1 MSDYIFSE
9 NEIERAFYDFVA
21 AQGYEP
27 DYKGWKADGERRTA
41 RLKSSAD
48 KRRES
53 SAKARL
59 YADKPANGWIYD
71 YRRGEFIRWSYWES
85 IGGDREKWEAYS
97 AQLPSKEE
105 QEAKRAAREQY
116 EAWEKAEAL
125 RKAREA
131 FALATPFNGTHEYLE
146 NKGVQAHEGLRRD
159 SYGNLCVPMYRLPDM
174 TNIVN
179 YQRIAPDGGK
189 YFAPDC
195 SVDGAVYI
203 IGWPRPDMPL
213 GLAEGYATAASVY
226 AATDIPIAV
235 CFNCHNLT
243 KAAANIRAYLK
254 ASDYFVFADNDRANA
269 ERPDLRRNHG
279 MEAAEEARKALGV
292 DAAHVIA
299 PEAPEGENV
308 DWNDRDALLSCEPE
322 ALRRELEDKI
332 AYAGMTEAERIGRG
346 YLNRLQP
353 TTLELLHSLKAD
365 RGRGLD
371 IGWTFFNAAGEEVP
385 LICQA
390 LTLIGARTSGG
401 KTLTL
406 ANIAARI
413 ALTRPDAHVLF
424 LTLEEAHESV
434 FYRVLS
440 SYLAQSGRVPG
451 HIGIAAIERAID
463 TDGASLGAPHDRDG
477 RDIWDAITAG
487 VAELSDRLLI
497 ADLIALPEAE
507 KAGQAAALIGAFVDR
522 CGAEN
527 AVICLDYIQLLRPDK
542 QGSGDYRDF
551 KRVMDVIKQLTRR
564 KIAIFAGAQFNRE
577 AAKGAKDAANDPA
590 TEFTSTYAEQL
601 REAGDLEQG
610 AEIVLYCRADKGRR
624 YMNYRVLKNRRG
636 QRETTMS
643 MPVDFARG
651 FLDWSDQARDSFT
664 GRGSVV
670 IDYSAIMANDAAKK
684 KRHGSGKAKPDGR
697 L

>member
-1 MSDYIFSE
+1 MSDYSFSE
-9 NEIERAFYDFVA
+9 YEIERAFYDFVA

-27 DYKGWKADGERRTA
+27 DYKGWKEDGNRRTA

-48 KRRES
+48 KGHES
-53 SAKARL
+53 SGKARL
-59 YADKPANGWIYD
+59 YVDMPANGWIRS
-71 YRRGEFIRWSYWES
+71 YRDNVYIEWKYEDAIK
-85 IGGDREKWEAYS
+85 GDRERLNAYI
-97 AQLPSKEE
+97 AQLPNKEE
-105 QEAKRAAREQY
+105 QAAKEAARKKY
-116 EAWEKAEAL
+116 EEWERTEAV
-125 RKAREA
+125 RKASEK
-131 FALATPFNGTHEYLE
+131 FALAHPFNGTHEYLE
-146 NKGVQAHEGLRRD
+146 RKGVQAYEGLRRD
-159 SYGNLCVPMYRLPDM
+159 VHGNLVIPMYKLPDM
-174 TNIVN
+174 KNIVN

-195 SVDGAVYI
+195 SVEGAVYI
-203 IGWPRPDMPL
+203 IGKSKPDKPL
-213 GLAEGYATAASVY
+213 GLAEGYATAATVHE
-226 AATDIPIAV
+226 ATGIPIAV

-243 KAAANIRAYLK
+243 KAAANIKAYLK

-371 IGWTFFNAAGEEVP
+371 IGWTFFDGNGGEIP

-406 ANIAARI
+406 ANIAARVI
-413 ALTRPDAHVLF
+413 LTRPDAHVLF
-424 LTLEEAHESV
+424 LSLEEARESV

-440 SYLAQSGRVPG
+440 TYLAQSGRVPG

-527 AVICLDYIQLLRPDK
+527 AVICLDYIQLLRPDTP
-542 QGSGDYRDF
+542 GSGDYRDF
-551 KRVMDVIKQLTRR
+551 KRVMDVIKRLTRK

-577 AAKGAKDAANDPA
+577 AAKGTKDAANDPA
-590 TEFTSTYAEQL
+590 TEFFNTYVEQL

-610 AEIVLYCRADKGRR
+610 AEIVLYCRADKDGE

-651 FLDWSDQARDSFT
+651 YLNWEDQAPNSFN
-664 GRGSVV
+664 GRSSAL
-670 IDYSAIMANDAAKK
+670 DYNAIVANAAKK
-684 KRHGSGKAKPDGR
+684 HGRKAGGR

>member
-1 MSDYIFSE
+1 MSDYSFSE

-226 AATDIPIAV
+226 AAIDIPIAV

-269 ERPDLRRNHG
+269 EREDLRCNHG

-308 DWNDRDALLSCEPE
+308 DWNDRDAILSCEPG
-322 ALRRELEDKI
+322 ALRKELADKI
-332 AYAGMTEAERIGRG
+332 AYARLSPEGKQGRAD
-346 YLNRLQP
+346 LDSLQP

-365 RGRGLD
+365 RGRGLA

-440 SYLAQSGRVPG
+440 SYLAQSGQTDSN
-451 HIGIAAIERAID
+451 IGIRAIENAID
-463 TDGASLGAPHDRDG
+463 TGGYSLGAPDLQSG
-477 RDIWDAITAG
+477 RDAWDAITAG
-487 VAELSDRLLI
+487 ITALESRLLI
-497 ADLIALPEAE
+497 ADLIALPDAE
-507 KAGQAAALIGAFVDR
+507 KAGRAAALIEAFVGR
-522 CGAEN
+522 YGAEN
-527 AVICLDYIQLLRPDK
+527 SVICLDYIQLLRPDTP
-542 QGSGDYRDF
+542 GSGDYRDF
-551 KRVMDVIKQLTRR
+551 KRVMDVIKRLTRK

-577 AAKGAKDAANDPA
+577 AAKGTKDAANDPE
-590 TEFTSTYAEQL
+590 TEFFNTYVEQL
-601 REAGDLEQG
+601 RESGDLEQG
-610 AEIVLYCRADKGRR
+610 AEIVLYCRADKDGE

-651 FLDWSDQARDSFT
+651 YLNWEDQAPNSFN
-664 GRGSVV
+664 GRS
-670 IDYSAIMANDAAKK
+670 SALGYNAIVANAA
-684 KRHGSGKAKPDGR
+684 KRHGRKAGGR